1 MWLTKTAV
9 FRRVLTKVLL
19 LLVIS
24 ACSSAGRAT
33 PTTLVDIAPSP
44 SPRSADLADT
54 APVTT
59 VGAFEPSGYRLQP
72 GEMILAAEEDN
83 IPAILADDTLFVDAG
98 RGSNEWQSDDLVI
111 GVAVEGDA
119 RAYPVRLL
127 SSHEIVNDV
136 VGGRPIVIT
145 WCPLCFSALVFD
157 RVVDDRTLTFGV
169 SGYLFRNN
177 LVMYD
182 HQTNT
187 YWSQLLAQGI
197 RGALNGEKLT
207 LVPTVIT
214 EWASWK
220 DEHPETTVLSAQQ
233 LGKQADK
240 VVDPYAGYYASGI
253 AGLTGSLADDRL
265 PAKELVVG
273 LVIGDEARAYPL
285 PALKETVIVNDQL
298 ASVPLLLLYDAD
310 LQTVYV
316 YHRKVGNQILI
327 FEADDEVGSLRDVN
341 TGSLWDVRSGVAVE
355 GTYRS
360 NRLHRLSAPL
370 IYWFAWSGLYRQTEL
385 WTLDG

>member
-1 MWLTKTAV
+1 MIKYILPG
-9 FRRVLTKVLL
+9 LL
-19 LLVIS
+19 LLLLIGALARIDRRVPITPPVRNTSIS
-24 ACSSAGRAT
+24 
-33 PTTLVDIAPSP
+33 PP
-44 SPRSADLADT
+44 SADF
-54 APVTT
+54 T
-59 VGAFEPSGYRLQP
+59 VIPAVPTSHAYAPSGYRLQP

-98 RGSNEWQSDDLVI
+98 RGSSEWQSDDLVI

-207 LVPTVIT
+207 LVPTVLT

-220 DEHPETTVLSAQQ
+220 VEHPETTVLSAQQ

-265 PAKELVVG
+265 PAKELVIG

-327 FEADDEVGSLRDVN
+327 FEADDEAGSLRDVN
-341 TGSLWDVRSGVAVE
+341 TGSLWDVRSGVAVD
-355 GTYRS
+355 GAYRG

-370 IYWFAWSGLYRQTEL
+370 VYWFAWSGIYPQTEVL
-385 WTLDG
+385 SLEELGNGP